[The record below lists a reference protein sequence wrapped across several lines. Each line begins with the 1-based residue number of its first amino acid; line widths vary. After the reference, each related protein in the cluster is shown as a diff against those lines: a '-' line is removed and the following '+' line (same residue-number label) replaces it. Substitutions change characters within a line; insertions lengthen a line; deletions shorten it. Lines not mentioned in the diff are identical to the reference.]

1 MPSKPDKP
9 KPIVL
14 IALGGH
20 AFMQRGE
27 QGTIEVQERN
37 AAMICRT
44 MQNVVDRGYK
54 LVITHGNGPQ
64 VGNLLLLNES
74 GDPSVPKMPLDVLV
88 AQTEGSLGYFLQQAM
103 LNELRSRRI
112 KKYVVTVVTQVLVD
126 PEDEAFKTPNKPVGP
141 FITKEE
147 AEKRRDE
154 LDWKISEDPAG
165 RGWRRLVPS
174 PRPTKVVQR
183 HSIRESAE
191 AGHIVIAAGGG
202 GIPIKKK
209 DDGTYEGVEAVI
221 DKDLTSAMLANQIGA
236 EILIVLTEVPQ
247 VYTAFNTDDQHAI
260 GAITAD
266 RLLELYEAG
275 EFPPGSMGPKVMAV
289 VEFLEGGGKR
299 AIITN
304 PATLEDALAGRGG
317 THIIGG
323 C

>member
-1 MPSKPDKP
+1 MSVVGKKE

-44 MQNVVDRGYK
+44 MQTLVDRDYK

-64 VGNLLLLNES
+64 VGDLLLLNES
-74 GDPSVPKMPLDVLV
+74 GDASVPKMPLDVLV
-88 AQTEGSLGYFLQQAM
+88 AQTEGSLGYFMQQAM
-103 LNELRSRRI
+103 LNELRRRKI
-112 KKYVVTVVTQVLVD
+112 KKYVVTVITQVLVD
-126 PEDEAFKTPNKPVGP
+126 PEDEAFKKPTKPVGP
-141 FITKEE
+141 FLAREE
-147 AEKRRDE
+147 AERRRDE
-154 LDWKISEDPAG
+154 LGWKIAEDPAG

-191 AGHIVIAAGGG
+191 ANHIVIAGGGG
-202 GIPIKKK
+202 GIPIKRK

-221 DKDLTSAMLANQIGA
+221 DKDLTSALLANQIGA

-247 VYTAFNTDDQHAI
+247 VFTSFNTPEQRAI

-266 RLLELYEAG
+266 RLQELYDAG
-275 EFPPGSMGPKVMAV
+275 EFPAGSMGPKVKAV
-289 VEFLEGGGKR
+289 VEFLENGGKR